1 MSQRVE
7 RVALQIRRELGELLP
22 RAVKDPRVQAA
33 GLVTVT
39 QVHVSPD
46 LAVARVMVSVM
57 TQEPGDPGQA
67 TQVLRG
73 LRQAAGF
80 LRGELGRRLHTR
92 RAPELRFQLDDMV
105 DRVDRVE
112 SLLREIHA
120 AEAKDNKDKD
130 EADPALAGSSE
141 AGSSPSPGDGD
152 EQKTEA

>member
-46 LAVARVMVSVM
+46 LTVARVMVSVM
-57 TQEPGDPGQA
+57 GQQPGEAGQA
-67 TQVLRG
+67 MQVLRG

-120 AEAKDNKDKD
+120 QAAEAKD
-130 EADPALAGSSE
+130 EAEPAMAGSSD
-141 AGSSPSPGDGD
+141 AGATPPADDG

>member
-46 LAVARVMVSVM
+46 LTVARVMVSVM
-57 TQEPGDPGQA
+57 GQQPGESGQA
-67 TQVLRG
+67 MQVLRG

-120 AEAKDNKDKD
+120 AEAND
-130 EADPALAGSSE
+130 EAEPGE
-141 AGSSPSPGDGD
+141 AGSSDTGAIPDAGDG
-152 EQKTEA
+152 ERKTEA

>member
-7 RVALQIRRELGELLP
+7 RVGLQIRRELGELLP

-33 GLVTVT
+33 GMVTVT
-39 QVHVSPD
+39 QVYVSGD
-46 LAVARVMVSVM
+46 LAVARVLVSVVAE
-57 TQEPGDPGQA
+57 QPGQEV
-67 TQVLRG
+67 QVMRG

-92 RAPELRFQLDDMV
+92 RAPELRFELDHMA

-120 AEAKDNKDKD
+120 QAAEA
-130 EADPALAGSSE
+130 ESE
-141 AGSSPSPGDGD
+141 AASASSASSDVGVSRQPDDGGQ
-152 EQKTEA
+152 EFEE

>member
-46 LAVARVMVSVM
+46 LTVARVMVSVM
-57 TQEPGDPGQA
+57 GSRPDEPGQA
-67 TQVLRG
+67 MQVLRG

-120 AEAKDNKDKD
+120 AEAKD
-130 EADPALAGSSE
+130 EAEPAVAGSSD
-141 AGSSPSPGDGD
+141 AGATPHEGDG
-152 EQKTEA
+152 ERKTEA